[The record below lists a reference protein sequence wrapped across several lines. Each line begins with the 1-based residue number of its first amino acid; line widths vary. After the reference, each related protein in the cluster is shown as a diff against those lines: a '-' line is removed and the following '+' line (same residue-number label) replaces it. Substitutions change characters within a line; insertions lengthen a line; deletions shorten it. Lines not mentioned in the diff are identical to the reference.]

1 MASRVPIMS
10 PHLRQ
15 LRNPRKEAQLRFQHE
30 AVEAREA
37 GQALAAAQ
45 IVAVR
50 AFDWR
55 TLGWIRQTKRSQ
67 AALLARTRTGPTR
80 ATPGAARLEV
90 LFIRK
95 RNGRAACYPCR
106 RVRTRSTHRRVA
118 RRQRA
123 RSRSPGRRAGPSDD
137 DGSSPQAW
145 ISLAR
150 GLTVRRRTGFVASLL
165 DELRHSAHSDRFRAA
180 G

>member
-15 LRNPRKEAQLRFQHE
+15 LRNPRKETQLRFQLE

-37 GQALAAAQ
+37 GQPLAAAQ
-45 IVAVR
+45 MVAVR

-55 TLGWIRQTKRSQ
+55 AVGWIRRMKRSQ
-67 AALLARTRTGPTR
+67 AALLARTRTATR

-90 LFIRK
+90 FFIRK
-95 RNGRAACYPCR
+95 RQSHSAYYPGRRA
-106 RVRTRSTHRRVA
+106 RTRTTHRRVA

-137 DGSSPQAW
+137 DGSSQARVP
-145 ISLAR
+145 LAR
-150 GLTVRRRTGFVASLL
+150 RFTRRRCTAYVASMLE
-165 DELRHSAHSDRFRAA
+165 ELRHSTHSDRFWAA
-180 G
+180 R

>member
-15 LRNPRKEAQLRFQHE
+15 LRHPRKEAQLRFQHE

-37 GQALAAAQ
+37 GQPLAAAQ

-55 TLGWIRQTKRSQ
+55 ALGWIRRTERSQ
-67 AALLARTRTGPTR
+67 AALVARTRTGPTR

-95 RNGRAACYPCR
+95 RRSRSANYPRR
-106 RVRTRSTHRRVA
+106 RVRMRATHRRVA

-123 RSRSPGRRAGPSDD
+123 RSRSPGRQAGPSDA
-137 DGSSPQAW
+137 DGPSPEPW
-145 ISLAR
+145 VSLAR
-150 GLTVRRRTGFVASLL
+150 GFAVRRRTGCVASLFN
-165 DELRHSAHSDRFRAA
+165 ELRHSAHSDRFRAA